1 MRLIGK
7 GSTTGPL
14 SQGEIQTLLAEACE
28 AISPEG
34 KRVLFIVPD
43 NTRSCPMPMLFRILY
58 SLFAPRVKALDFL
71 IALGT
76 HPPMSESAIFRH
88 FGITSD
94 EKNTLFP
101 KARFFNHAWNDPREL
116 AHIGTISQSEM
127 ESLSEGRISQKV
139 PITVNRKI
147 FEYDQLIL
155 LGPTFPHEV
164 VGFSGGNKYFFP
176 GIAGK
181 EIIDIFHWL
190 GALITNPV
198 INGVKNTPVRKVID
212 RSASFIQVDKYCIS
226 LVVHHDQL
234 YGLFCGTPE
243 EAFSKAA
250 DLSNQLH
257 IIYKEKPFQKVLSC
271 APTMYDELWT
281 AGKCMYKLEPVV
293 ADGGELIIYAP
304 HLKEISVTH
313 GAILKRIGYHVRDY
327 FTSQMERFKD
337 VPLGVMAHSTHVKGI
352 GTYEN
357 GIEHPRIR
365 VILATGLPEALCRQ
379 INLDYLN
386 PNTIQPEEWKDRE
399 EEGILMVPKAGE
411 MLYRLKKD

>member
-1 MRLIGK
+1 MRVIGK
-7 GSTTGPL
+7 GSTSAPL
-14 SQGEIQTLLAEACE
+14 SEKEIQSILAAACE
-28 AISPEG
+28 AISPEE
-34 KRVLFIVPD
+34 KKVLFIVPD
-43 NTRSCPMPMLFRILY
+43 NTRSCPMPMLFRMLY
-58 SLFAPRVKALDFL
+58 ALFAPRVKQFDFL

-76 HPPMSESAIFRH
+76 HPPMSESRIFRH
-88 FGITSD
+88 FGITPE
-94 EKNTLFP
+94 EKEALFP
-101 KARFFNHAWNDPREL
+101 KVRFFNHAWNDPRKL
-116 AHIGTISQSEM
+116 SHIGTISQSEI
-127 ESLSEGRISQKV
+127 ESLSEARISQAV
-139 PITVNRKI
+139 AITVNRMI

-212 RSASFIQVDKYCIS
+212 RASSLITVNKYCLS

-234 YGLFCGTPE
+234 YGLFGGVPE

-271 APTMYDELWT
+271 ALPMYDELWT

-293 ADGGELIIYAP
+293 ADGGELVIYAP

-313 GAILKRIGYHVRDY
+313 GDILKRIGYHVRDY

-337 VPLGVMAHSTHVKGI
+337 IPLGVMAHSTHVKGI

-357 GIEHPRIR
+357 GIECPRIR
-365 VILATGLPEALCRQ
+365 VILATGIPEALCRQ
-379 INLDYLN
+379 INLDYHN
-386 PNTIQPEEWKDRE
+386 PNTIRPEEWANRE
-399 EEGILMVPKAGE
+399 HEGILLVPKAGE
-411 MLYRLKKD
+411 MLYRLSH